1 MAIRK
6 LRYNE
11 DPILRK
17 KARQIDKIDDRMKTL
32 AQDMLDTMYDDDGV
46 GLAGPQV
53 GVLRRIVVIDV
64 GNGPITMINPEITET
79 RGAIV
84 DQEGCLSF
92 PDDAGF
98 VERPEYATVRY
109 TDLDGN
115 HCEVKGHMLLARAI
129 CHEVDHL
136 NGEVF
141 IDKKMPVEEAKR
153 RIEEQQAYIEKIK
166 NTPEADDINIVRKLA
181 DDE

>member
-17 KARQIDKIDDRMKTL
+17 KAREIDKIDDRIKTL
-32 AQDMLDTMYDDDGV
+32 AADMLETMYDDDGV

-64 GNGPITMINPEITET
+64 GKGPMTMINPVITET
-79 RGAIV
+79 SGAIV

-98 VERPEYATVRY
+98 VERPEYATVQY

-115 HCEVKGHMLLARAI
+115 RCEVKGHMLLARAI

-141 IDKKMPVEEAKR
+141 IDKKMPVEEAEK
-153 RIEEQQAYIEKIK
+153 RIEEQKPHIEAIK
-166 NTPEADDINIVRKLA
+166 KTPEVAGVNVVRKL
-181 DDE
+181 DDGE